1 MRKKY
6 DYPAPDD
13 FEQDK
18 EILLSYDS
26 SEEETERFIEE
37 MRFAFR
43 RAWFEYI
50 EEFES

>member
-1 MRKKY
+1 MRKKH
-6 DYPAPDD
+6 DYPASDD
-13 FEQDK
+13 FGQDK
-18 EILLSYDS
+18 EILLSYDL
-26 SEEETERFIEE
+26 SEDETELFIEE